1 MDLCTLSSG
10 HGGSIEV
17 QVNIREARAQLSRLL
32 KAVERGER
40 VEITRRGKVV
50 ARLALPEQPEDR
62 LQRRKDARAA
72 LRDRLPPAGIDSATL
87 VRALREERG

>member
-1 MDLCTLSSG
+1 M
-10 HGGSIEV
+10 

-32 KAVERGER
+32 KALERGER

-62 LQRRKDARAA
+62 LQSRKDARAA
-72 LRDRLPPAGIDSATL
+72 LRDRLPPAGTDSATL